1 MIETMQHSAPIA
13 ACGAN
18 IDERSRPPFVA
29 AGGTDRGRVRARNE
43 DAALMRPELGL
54 FVVADGVSG
63 ATGNEGGGFAA
74 QLAVD
79 NIARVIRAADPEALR
94 PVAAD
99 MLRRAV
105 QVADRCISEEG
116 KAAGFP
122 GMGTTVA
129 ALLVAGA
136 DALVAHVGD
145 SRVYRLRQGKLER
158 LTVDHT
164 LLAQWEAAHQRP
176 GPPEVRA
183 RAGHI
188 LTRAL
193 GGRRP
198 GIDVDVRAVA
208 WEPGDVFL
216 LCSDGLHGLV
226 SDDDMAEVIMGAPD
240 LDRAVVRLLR
250 RANEAAGHDN
260 ITAVLVRMLGD

>member
-1 MIETMQHSAPIA
+1 MGSAADFALLGARSIERWCTVLVGLPATAFTIVPRTAPGLVERGVGDVPVGVSTLEILECLLHVLCDLRGKCAARIPSAQPA
-13 ACGAN
+13 REQAREGA
-18 IDERSRPPFVA
+18 RLW
-29 AGGTDRGRVRARNE
+29 DRYL
-43 DAALMRPELGL
+43 AALTQLIH
-54 FVVADGVSG
+54 DSG
-63 ATGNEGGGFAA
+63 
-74 QLAVD
+74 QLQS
-79 NIARVIRAADPEALR
+79 L
-94 PVAAD
+94 
-99 MLRRAV
+99 
-105 QVADRCISEEG
+105 
-116 KAAGFP
+116 
-122 GMGTTVA
+122 
-129 ALLVAGA
+129 
-136 DALVAHVGD
+136 
-145 SRVYRLRQGKLER
+145 YRLRQGKLER